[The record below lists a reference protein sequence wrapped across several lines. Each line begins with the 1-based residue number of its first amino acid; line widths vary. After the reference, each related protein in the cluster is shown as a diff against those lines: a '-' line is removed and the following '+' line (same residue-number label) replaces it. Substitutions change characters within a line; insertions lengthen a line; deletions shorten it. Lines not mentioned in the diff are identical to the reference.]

1 MVSFALDPFDV
12 FSGRLVLVH
21 LNRGNGDGLED
32 RRSVT
37 TLMSGRFLVK
47 QYRTTIYAGIA
58 AQPRFLVV
66 LVDRFSSA

>member
-1 MVSFALDPFDV
+1 MHDTGQIGTSGSCCRQVSFALDPFDV

-37 TLMSGRFLVK
+37 TLMSGSFLVN
-47 QYRTTIYAGIA
+47 
-58 AQPRFLVV
+58 
-66 LVDRFSSA
+66 